1 MSLLFVIAIGILP
14 LQSQQLEPGFYLTQE
29 KATNCEKLVKKPG
42 TRKEFLCLTPRPI
55 IPSLEFRAIT
65 EIQEDSES
73 GLYYADLSLSDEG
86 VRILRALAS
95 SFRGS
100 TMVLIL
106 DNRIAGILDYNEDPF
121 IRENQIRVS
130 VSRRRA
136 ALVEVHSQL
145 KAVIAE
151 NLKRTE
157 GSGG

>member
-1 MSLLFVIAIGILP
+1 MNLLFLIAIGILP

-29 KATNCEKLVKKPG
+29 KATDCVNRVKKPG

-55 IPSLEFRAIT
+55 IPSVEFRAIT
-65 EIQEDSES
+65 EIQEDPES

-86 VRILRALAS
+86 VRRLTALAT

-106 DNRIAGILDYNEDPF
+106 DNRLAGILNYNESPF

-130 VSRRRA
+130 VSKRRA
-136 ALVEVHSQL
+136 ALVDVHTQL

-151 NLKRTE
+151 NLKRIE

>member
-1 MSLLFVIAIGILP
+1 MSLLLVFVIGLLP
-14 LQSQQLEPGFYLTQE
+14 LQSQQLESGFYLTQE
-29 KATNCEKLVKKPG
+29 KATDCTNPVKKPG

-55 IPSLEFRAIT
+55 IPSVEFTAIT
-65 EIQEDSES
+65 EIQEDPTI
-73 GLYYADLSLSDEG
+73 GLYYADLSLSEEG
-86 VRILRALAS
+86 VRILKALAS

-106 DNRIAGILDYNEDPF
+106 DNRVAGVLNYNESPF

-151 NLKRTE
+151 NLKRIE